1 VPVYDELRASPD
13 TSEWIDRITA
23 LKETL
28 DVGPDQ
34 AQCDEAAQEPAPQR
48 AAGSQLPNGT
58 YRMTLT
64 RNDIRAGC
72 KPGQPGAENLE
83 PATQFDEVVQEIV
96 VENGSIKQYGYPG
109 GEKEGGWTGTY
120 RIFRDTFE
128 LLEEGTDEPLAMTW
142 SFDGKQLVLSDMRTE
157 FCDHRTVWTTHPWVL
172 VAEG

>member
-1 VPVYDELRASPD
+1 MTSVLDASLASLVP
-13 TSEWIDRITA
+13 RISSR
-23 LKETL
+23 LL
-28 DVGPDQ
+28 
-34 AQCDEAAQEPAPQR
+34 
-48 AAGSQLPNGT
+48 S
-58 YRMTLT
+58 LT
-64 RNDIRAGC
+64 
-72 KPGQPGAENLE
+72 K
-83 PATQFDEVVQEIV
+83 FVQEIV